1 MTIQLGKT
9 YKDKVSGFEGIAVHR
24 TEFLYA
30 CERVCLQTQ
39 AKDGDI
45 KEGVFDAPQLELQPR
60 KKSVVVE
67 PPAPERFERTGG
79 TRPGATRARSN
90 AR

>member
-1 MTIQLGKT
+1 MTITLGKT
-9 YKDKVSGFEGIAVHR
+9 YKDKVSGFEGIAIHR

-39 AKDGDI
+39 AKDGDV
-45 KEGVFDAPQLELQPR
+45 KECVFDAPQLELQLR

-67 PPAPERFERTGG
+67 PEKLRRTGG